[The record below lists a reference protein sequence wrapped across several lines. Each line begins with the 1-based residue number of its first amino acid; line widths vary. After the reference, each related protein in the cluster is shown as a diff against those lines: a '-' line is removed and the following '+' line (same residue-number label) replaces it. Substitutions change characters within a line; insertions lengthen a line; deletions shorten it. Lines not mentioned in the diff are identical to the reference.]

1 MESEFNFAIL
11 FFPTKQASEAAN
23 GLRFYSFFYGANTNR
38 KCFFTPL
45 VLQHFIINWV
55 FYVSY

>member
-45 VLQHFIINWV
+45 VLQHFIIN
-55 FYVSY
+55 